1 MAKNILIENLSEP
14 LNGAT
19 SVKVDI
25 DAGIGHLTID
35 RLTGDEQMLA
45 TGTLQYLEDQEVPTR
60 SLNIQNGQVTLTFKG
75 TSGRRS
81 WLRLPWD
88 ACGGAYEWLVHLN
101 PKVQSDIIA
110 HTGGGNVKL
119 DLAGMAVTQVTADTG
134 GGNIEVFL
142 PDNAASLTA
151 VARTGGGNVTV
162 EVGNG
167 VTGSNTINAGSGAGN
182 IAVHLPSGIAARI
195 HATSGLGKIIVD
207 PRFTKIDE
215 DTYQSPDYDSAAN
228 KIEITA
234 KSGAG
239 NVIVD
244 TTQRVEDRETY
255 PTLLQTG
262 AR

>member
-1 MAKNILIENLSEP
+1 MANKILTANISAALDGTKS
-14 LNGAT
+14 A
-19 SVKVDI
+19 KVDI
-25 DAGIGHLTID
+25 NADTGHLTID
-35 RLTGDEQMLA
+35 GLSDGAKALA
-45 TGTLQYLEDQEVPTR
+45 SGTLEYFEHQGQPTQALTT
-60 SLNIQNGQVTLTFKG
+60 SNGESTLTVKG
-75 TSGRRS
+75 GGKPQG
-81 WLRLPWD
+81 WLRLPWS
-88 ACGGAYEWLVHLN
+88 ACGGAYTWQIHLN
-101 PKVQSDIIA
+101 PTVASDVTA

-142 PDNAASLTA
+142 HDNAASLTA